1 MKKIA
6 LFLILAFAMGTLTDC
21 VHTSKTCKKNVKKI
35 KKMRKKDPNF
45 KV

>member
-21 VHTSKTCKKNVKKI
+21 VHSSKRCRQNVKKI
-35 KKMRKKDPNF
+35 KKMRKKDPHF